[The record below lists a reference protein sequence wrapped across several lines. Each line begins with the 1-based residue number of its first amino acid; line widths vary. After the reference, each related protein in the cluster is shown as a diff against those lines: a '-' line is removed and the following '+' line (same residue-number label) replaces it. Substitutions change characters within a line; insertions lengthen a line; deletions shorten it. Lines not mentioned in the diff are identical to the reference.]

1 MKNALSIASAL
12 VIGLFGFGLRASAA
26 DAMEINLSNLDL
38 KEYETLDA
46 FLTDYNAKS
55 LPDVYVTD
63 FLFDGVS
70 TVKTPDLDDFIEA
83 QSNDAKIKQLE
94 IKAINIAAAGNYR
107 LSGEISGAMI
117 AVNTNDVSGN
127 INIILNNAS
136 VDTDSKKAPAIF
148 VYNKDKNYTDAKVTI
163 KTVAGTKNYL
173 EGGKLKKVSLLG
185 SDELSNYSNYYSG
198 EAASNFSD
206 YSNYY
211 GIYTSA
217 QVNDVLFATVQADN
231 EDLKDGDPYLF
242 YKGSGAVSS
251 DIDLYFNGE
260 GFLSITSKN
269 KEGVETKGNLSFD
282 GGTGDYEIY
291 AQDDCLNTTTASQ
304 TGAAVRNDMT
314 INVASLLAKIDADAD
329 EGDAIDSNGKL
340 VIEGGKIQ
348 AYAHPTS
355 ADAGL
360 DSGKG
365 TYINGGVVIATGN
378 MVDAISSE
386 SQQKY
391 FYASLNT
398 QVKAGST
405 VSIRNSDDKVI
416 YEFEAENAL
425 KTVLYSDADLSGVS
439 YKVYVDGEEVSYS
452 SNEMG
457 AGFDVK
463 EPNDRTNKTSVSD
476 TLLKVWIG
484 EIAALLVLVVI
495 VAIAYKAKR

>member
-1 MKNALSIASAL
+1 M
-12 VIGLFGFGLRASAA
+12 
-26 DAMEINLSNLDL
+26 
-38 KEYETLDA
+38 
-46 FLTDYNAKS
+46 
-55 LPDVYVTD
+55 
-63 FLFDGVS
+63 
-70 TVKTPDLDDFIEA
+70 
-83 QSNDAKIKQLE
+83 
-94 IKAINIAAAGNYR
+94 
-107 LSGEISGAMI
+107 
-117 AVNTNDVSGN
+117 
-127 INIILNNAS
+127 
-136 VDTDSKKAPAIF
+136 
-148 VYNKDKNYTDAKVTI
+148 
-163 KTVAGTKNYL
+163 
-173 EGGKLKKVSLLG
+173 
-185 SDELSNYSNYYSG
+185 
-198 EAASNFSD
+198 
-206 YSNYY
+206 
-211 GIYTSA
+211 
-217 QVNDVLFATVQADN
+217 FATVQADN

-304 TGAAVRNDMT
+304 SGATVRNDMT
-314 INVASLLAKIDADAD
+314 INVASLLAKVDADAD

-355 ADAGL
+355 GDAGL

-398 QVKAGST
+398 QVKAGSI

-425 KTVLYSDADLSGVS
+425 KTVLYSDADLSGDS

-457 AGFDVK
+457 AGFDMK

-484 EIAALLVLVVI
+484 EIAALLVFVVI
-495 VAIAYKAKR
+495 IAITHKAKR